1 MTRVLSAVALL
12 PAIVAVIW
20 FLPPIWTLALAE
32 AVLLLALL
40 EYADLTERAGAPFAR
55 VTTVIAA
62 LAICAAVTLVPSMVV
77 VVLMAATV
85 GICVIQLAERERVM
99 LPSVS
104 AAVFAL
110 LYLAVPLG
118 LLSALR
124 AQDGRE
130 VVLLLLLTVM
140 ASDTA
145 QYYGGRAVGRRALAP
160 VLSPKK
166 TVAGAVFGFVTG
178 TVVMVVLGQW
188 WLPAVDPVV
197 RALLGATVAGLGIAG
212 DLFESSLKRAAEA
225 KDASALIPGHG
236 GFLDRVD
243 GIVFAAPVYY
253 AVVQFTR

>member
-1 MTRVLSAVALL
+1 MTRVLSALALL

-20 FLPPIWTLALAE
+20 FLPPIWTLVLAE
-32 AVLLLALL
+32 VVLLLALI
-40 EYADLTERAGAPFAR
+40 EYADLTERTGAPFAR

-62 LAICAAVTLVPSMVV
+62 LATCATVTLVPSMVL

-85 GICVIQLAERERVM
+85 GIGVIQLADGEPVM

-104 AAVFAL
+104 AAVFGL

-118 LLSALR
+118 SLAALR
-124 AQDGRE
+124 TQEGRE
-130 VVLLLLLTVM
+130 VVLLLLLTVI

-145 QYYGGRAVGRRALAP
+145 QYYGGRAFGRRALAP

-166 TVAGAVFGFVTG
+166 TVAGAVFGFLAG
-178 TVVMVVLGQW
+178 TVVMVALGQW

-212 DLFESSLKRAAEA
+212 DLFESSLKRAADV
-225 KDASALIPGHG
+225 KDASAVIPGHG
-236 GFLDRVD
+236 GVLDRVD
-243 GIVFAAPVYY
+243 GILFAAPVYY
-253 AVVQFTR
+253 AVVQFTK